1 MTAPSMVCIAQSLSP
16 RSLRS
21 WPWWARFLDPTSWV
35 RISTAHPF
43 LVDCGRG
50 ATSTFLLCRGDPR
63 HAMISGVSSIA
74 YSPSPERIRPDRDA
88 QSNSRSSSSLGFG
101 PGGIPRVLTSSMGTG
116 YAESSRE
123 EDERWAD
130 ITPRIR
136 PCADFMVGEIKRL
149 AADAS
154 PNDPTRSVTLLG

>member
-1 MTAPSMVCIAQSLSP
+1 
-16 RSLRS
+16 
-21 WPWWARFLDPTSWV
+21 
-35 RISTAHPF
+35 
-43 LVDCGRG
+43 
-50 ATSTFLLCRGDPR
+50 
-63 HAMISGVSSIA
+63 
-74 YSPSPERIRPDRDA
+74 
-88 QSNSRSSSSLGFG
+88 
-101 PGGIPRVLTSSMGTG
+101 MGTG